1 MLFVLLLFCYFDK
14 LKFII
19 MIFKT
24 PYYFSCKE
32 YSYSLIVLCLIMLSS
47 CQKDIQSKLS
57 QPTANCA
64 PGTIVT
70 DIDGNTYN
78 VVNIGSQCWMKE
90 NLKTTRY
97 RNGDTI
103 PNVIADSIWKAT
115 TSGAYCVYDNDT
127 LNGSIYGNIY
137 NSYAIADPR
146 LVCPIDWHLPSK
158 SEWSLLCKYLA
169 VNADTAV
176 NCFPAIG
183 VGGYLK
189 TTGTLQAGTGL
200 WNQPNLGAINSV
212 GFSALPGGL
221 RMPTLH
227 FQFINEIC
235 SFWSSSIDTSS
246 QMQIIIS
253 LFNYDEKLEICRIQS
268 YDYGMSVRCI
278 KD

>member
-1 MLFVLLLFCYFDK
+1 
-14 LKFII
+14 

-24 PYYFSCKE
+24 PYPFSCKE
-32 YSYSLIVLCLIMLSS
+32 YSYSLVVLCFIMLSS

-57 QPTANCA
+57 QPATNCA

-70 DIDGNTYN
+70 DIDGNSYN

-103 PNVIADSIWKAT
+103 PNVMSDSIWKAT

-146 LVCPIDWHLPSK
+146 LVCPIDWHLPTK
-158 SEWSLLCKYLA
+158 SEWSILSKFLD
-169 VNADTAV
+169 VNVDTAV
-176 NCFPAIG
+176 SCGQSIG

-189 TTGTLQAGTGL
+189 STGTLQTGNGL
-200 WNQPNLGAINSV
+200 WEQPNLGAVNSV
-212 GFSALPGGL
+212 GFSALPGGIRVPSL
-221 RMPTLH
+221 
-227 FQFINEIC
+227 QFELINRTC
-235 SFWSSSIDTSS
+235 WFWTSSIDTSS
-246 QMQIIIS
+246 LTNIFIA
-253 LFNYDEKLEICRIQS
+253 LHNYDENLEICRIQS
-268 YDYGMSVRCI
+268 FDYGMSVRCI

>member
-1 MLFVLLLFCYFDK
+1 
-14 LKFII
+14 

-24 PYYFSCKE
+24 PYRFSCKE
-32 YSYSLIVLCLIMLSS
+32 YSYSLFVLCLIMVGS

-57 QPTANCA
+57 QPTTNCA

-70 DIDGNTYN
+70 DFDGNSYN

-90 NLKTTRY
+90 NLKTTHY

-103 PNVIADSIWKAT
+103 PNVMADSIWKAT

-146 LVCPIDWHLPSK
+146 LVCPIDWHLPTK
-158 SEWSLLCKYLA
+158 SEWSILGKFLDPN
-169 VNADTAV
+169 VDTTISCGQWV
-176 NCFPAIG
+176 G

-189 TTGTLQAGTGL
+189 STGTLQASNGL
-200 WNQPNLGAINSV
+200 WEQPNLGAVNSV

-221 RMPTLH
+221 RYEP
-227 FQFINEIC
+227 FEFGFINEVGM
-235 SFWSSSIDTSS
+235 FWTSS
-246 QMQIIIS
+246 NDSATTMQIFIS
-253 LFNYDEKLEICRIQS
+253 LIHNSENIEICRIQNF
-268 YDYGMSVRCI
+268 DYGMSVRCI